1 MKKIFLFLCFFSLFN
16 CAGYEPLFS
25 TKKLSYYIESIENVN
40 NDSITKKISKNLDNN
55 KIKDINKK
63 GYLLEISSIKNNVVT
78 SRNSKGQVS
87 TYEMTLDVNVKVF
100 DNITNLL
107 IGKLRLNKKFSY
119 NNQVNKFDLN
129 QYKKNI
135 MKGMI
140 NKISEDITIKLQL
153 L

>member
-1 MKKIFLFLCFFSLFN
+1 MKKIFLFLCFFSLFS
-16 CAGYEPLFS
+16 CVGYEPLFS

-55 KIKDINKK
+55 KIKKNNKK
-63 GYLLEISSIKNNVVT
+63 GYMLEISSIKNNVVT

-87 TYEMTLDVNVKVF
+87 TYEMTLGVNVKVF
-100 DNITNLL
+100 DNNTNLL
-107 IGKLRLNKKFSY
+107 IDKLRFNKKFSY
-119 NNQVNKFDLN
+119 NNQVNKFNLN

>member
-40 NDSITKKISKNLDNN
+40 NDSITKKVSKNLDNN
-55 KIKDINKK
+55 KIKKNNKK
-63 GYLLEISSIKNNVVT
+63 GYMLEISSIKNNVVT

-87 TYEMTLDVNVKVF
+87 TYEMTVGVNVKVF
-100 DNITNLL
+100 DNNTNLL
-107 IGKLRLNKKFSY
+107 IDKLRFNKKFSY
-119 NNQVNKFDLN
+119 NNQANKFDLN
-129 QYKKNI
+129 QYKKDTLR
-135 MKGMI
+135 GLI
-140 NKISEDITIKLQL
+140 NKVSEDIAIKLQL

>member
-16 CAGYEPLFS
+16 CVGYEPLFS

-55 KIKDINKK
+55 KIKKNNKK
-63 GYLLEISSIKNNVVT
+63 GYMLEISSIKNNVVT

-87 TYEMTLDVNVKVF
+87 TYEMTVGVNVKVF
-100 DNITNLL
+100 DNNTNLL
-107 IGKLRLNKKFSY
+107 IDKLRFNKKFSY
-119 NNQVNKFDLN
+119 NNQVNKFNLN
-129 QYKKNI
+129 QYKKDI

>member
-1 MKKIFLFLCFFSLFN
+1 MKKIFLFLCFFSLFS
-16 CAGYEPLFS
+16 CVGYEPLFS

-55 KIKDINKK
+55 KIKKNNKK
-63 GYLLEISSIKNNVVT
+63 GYMLEISSIKNNVVT

-87 TYEMTLDVNVKVF
+87 TYEMTVGVNVKVF
-100 DNITNLL
+100 DNNTNLL
-107 IGKLRLNKKFSY
+107 IDKLRFNKKFSY

-140 NKISEDITIKLQL
+140 NKISEDIAIKLQL

>member
-16 CAGYEPLFS
+16 CVGYEPLFS

-55 KIKDINKK
+55 KIKKINKK
-63 GYLLEISSIKNNVVT
+63 GYMLEISSIKNNVVT

-107 IGKLRLNKKFSY
+107 IGKLRLNKKFRAR
-119 NNQVNKFDLN
+119 KRWRR
-129 QYKKNI
+129 
-135 MKGMI
+135 
-140 NKISEDITIKLQL
+140 
-153 L
+153 

>member
-16 CAGYEPLFS
+16 CVGYEPLFS

-55 KIKDINKK
+55 KIKKNNKK
-63 GYLLEISSIKNNVVT
+63 GYMLEISSIKNNVVT

-87 TYEMTLDVNVKVF
+87 TYEMTVGVNVKVF
-100 DNITNLL
+100 DNNTNLL
-107 IGKLRLNKKFSY
+107 IDKLRFNKKFSY

-140 NKISEDITIKLQL
+140 NKISEDIAIKLQL

>member
-16 CAGYEPLFS
+16 CVGYEPLFS
-25 TKKLSYYIESIENVN
+25 TKKLSYYIVSIENVN

-78 SRNSKGQVS
+78 SRNSKAQVS
-87 TYEMTLDVNVKVF
+87 TYEMTLGVNVKVF
-100 DNITNLL
+100 DNNTNLL
-107 IGKLRLNKKFSY
+107 IDILKFNKTFNY
-119 NNQVNKFDLN
+119 NNRVNKFNLN
-129 QYKKNI
+129 QYKKDI
-135 MKGMI
+135 LKGMI

>member
-16 CAGYEPLFS
+16 CVGYEPLFS

-40 NDSITKKISKNLDNN
+40 NDSITKKISKNLDNKKTKN
-55 KIKDINKK
+55 INKK

>member
-25 TKKLSYYIESIENVN
+25 TKKLSYYIVSIENVN
-40 NDSITKKISKNLDNN
+40 NDSLTKKISKNFDNN
-55 KIKDINKK
+55 KIKNINKK

-87 TYEMTLDVNVKVF
+87 TYEMTLGVNVKVF
-100 DNITNLL
+100 DNNTNLL
-107 IGKLRLNKKFSY
+107 IDILKFNKTFNY
-119 NNQVNKFDLN
+119 NNRVNKFNLN
-129 QYKKNI
+129 QYKKDI
-135 MKGMI
+135 LQGMI

>member
-1 MKKIFLFLCFFSLFN
+1 MKKIFLFLCFFSLFS
-16 CAGYEPLFS
+16 CVGYEPLFS

-55 KIKDINKK
+55 KIKKNNKK
-63 GYLLEISSIKNNVVT
+63 GYMLEISSIKNNVVT

-87 TYEMTLDVNVKVF
+87 TYEMTLGVNVKVF
-100 DNITNLL
+100 DNNTNLL
-107 IGKLRLNKKFSY
+107 IDKLRFNKKFSY

-140 NKISEDITIKLQL
+140 NKISEDIAIKLQL

>member
-16 CAGYEPLFS
+16 CVGYEPLFS
-25 TKKLSYYIESIENVN
+25 TKKLSYYIVSIENVN
-40 NDSITKKISKNLDNN
+40 NDSITKKISKKLDNN
-55 KIKDINKK
+55 KIKKINKK
-63 GYLLEISSIKNNVVT
+63 GYMLEISSIKNNVVT

-100 DNITNLL
+100 DNNTNLL
-107 IGKLRLNKKFSY
+107 IDILKFNKTFNY
-119 NNQVNKFDLN
+119 NNRVNKFNLN
-129 QYKKNI
+129 QYKKDI
-135 MKGMI
+135 LKGMI

>member
-1 MKKIFLFLCFFSLFN
+1 MKKIFLFLCFFSLFS
-16 CAGYEPLFS
+16 CVGYEPLFS

-55 KIKDINKK
+55 KIKKNNKK
-63 GYLLEISSIKNNVVT
+63 GYMLEISSIKNNVVT

-87 TYEMTLDVNVKVF
+87 TYEMTLGVNVKVF
-100 DNITNLL
+100 DNNTNLL
-107 IGKLRLNKKFSY
+107 IDKLRFNKKFSY
-119 NNQVNKFDLN
+119 NNQVNKFNLN

-140 NKISEDITIKLQL
+140 NKISEDIAIKLQL

>member
-16 CAGYEPLFS
+16 CVGYEPLFS
-25 TKKLSYYIESIENVN
+25 TKKLSYYIVSIENVN

-87 TYEMTLDVNVKVF
+87 TYEMTLGVNVKVF
-100 DNITNLL
+100 DNNTNLL
-107 IGKLRLNKKFSY
+107 IDKLRFNKKFSY
-119 NNQVNKFDLN
+119 NNQVNKFNLN

>member
-16 CAGYEPLFS
+16 CVGYEPLFS

-55 KIKDINKK
+55 KIKKINKK
-63 GYLLEISSIKNNVVT
+63 GYMLEISSIKNNVVT

>member
-16 CAGYEPLFS
+16 CVGYEPLFS

-55 KIKDINKK
+55 KIKKINKK
-63 GYLLEISSIKNNVVT
+63 GYMLEIASIKNNVVT

>member
-25 TKKLSYYIESIENVN
+25 TKKLSYYIVSIENVN
-40 NDSITKKISKNLDNN
+40 NDSITKKISKNLDNKKTKN
-55 KIKDINKK
+55 INKK

-107 IGKLRLNKKFSY
+107 IGKLRLNKRSSY

-129 QYKKNI
+129 Q
-135 MKGMI
+135 
-140 NKISEDITIKLQL
+140 
-153 L
+153 

>member
-16 CAGYEPLFS
+16 CVGYEPLFS
-25 TKKLSYYIESIENVN
+25 TKKLSYYIVSIENVN

-55 KIKDINKK
+55 KIKKINKK
-63 GYLLEISSIKNNVVT
+63 GYMLEISSIKNNVVT

-87 TYEMTLDVNVKVF
+87 TYEMTLGVNVKVF
-100 DNITNLL
+100 DNNTNLL
-107 IGKLRLNKKFSY
+107 IDKLRFNKKFSY
-119 NNQVNKFDLN
+119 NNQVNKFNLN

>member
-16 CAGYEPLFS
+16 CVGYEPLFS

-55 KIKDINKK
+55 KIKKINKK
-63 GYLLEISSIKNNVVT
+63 GYMLEISSIKNNVVT

-107 IGKLRLNKKFSY
+107 IGKLRLNKKSSY

>member
-1 MKKIFLFLCFFSLFN
+1 MKKIFLFLCFFSLFS
-16 CAGYEPLFS
+16 CVGYEPLFS
-25 TKKLSYYIESIENVN
+25 TKKLSYYIVSIENVN

-78 SRNSKGQVS
+78 SRNSKAQVS
-87 TYEMTLDVNVKVF
+87 TYEMTLGVNVKVF
-100 DNITNLL
+100 DNNTNLL
-107 IGKLRLNKKFSY
+107 IDILKFNKTFNY
-119 NNQVNKFDLN
+119 NNRVNKFNLN
-129 QYKKNI
+129 QYKKDI
-135 MKGMI
+135 LKGMI